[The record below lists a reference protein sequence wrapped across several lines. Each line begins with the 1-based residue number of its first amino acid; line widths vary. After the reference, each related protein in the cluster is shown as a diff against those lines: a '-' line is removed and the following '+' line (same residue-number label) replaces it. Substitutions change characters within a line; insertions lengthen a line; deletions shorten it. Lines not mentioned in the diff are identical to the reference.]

1 MVRHGQSAHNVRTE
15 RTVFAENR
23 HYCSA
28 VRRKPPSEKAAG
40 ALHEPRRPEQQY
52 RKKGE
57 TRIRDA
63 LLDAFGDQGQGK
75 IVGQAKIQGRFQD
88 QGQVG
93 QGTCQTSGSRPQGS
107 AEPRPRTPRSLR
119 RSVSAETGC
128 KKISQGL
135 VERQAEACRKKEEE
149 AGKLEEGQAGKLKE
163 GQATKAQAREPTQA
177 VSSSDGGCPI

>member
-1 MVRHGQSAHNVRTE
+1 MSPHGQSAHNVRTE
-15 RTVFAENR
+15 RTVFAENL

-40 ALHEPRRPEQQY
+40 ALCERRRPKQQE

-75 IVGQAKIQGRFQD
+75 IVCQAKIRFQD

-93 QGTCQTSGSRPQGS
+93 QGTCQTSGSRPPGS
-107 AEPRPRTPRSLR
+107 SEPRPRAPRSLR
-119 RSVSAETGC
+119 RSVSAETGRQ
-128 KKISQGL
+128 KIPQGL
-135 VERQAEACRKKEEE
+135 ERQADEDKKEQAEAGRKKEEE
-149 AGKLEEGQAGKLKE
+149 AGKIDE
-163 GQATKAQAREPTQA
+163 GQATKAQAREPPQA
-177 VSSSDGGCPI
+177 VSSPDGGCPI